1 LGEAFR
7 HAIPIETMDR
17 AIAIGRYA
25 TGHARAAFGLM
36 GADPTTNLAKIIW
49 SWVTRSG
56 QGVAT
61 KHEIHRAMQA
71 RVNRAAELEPALGV
85 LIERGLLREVLV
97 SGPRSRGRPSTTFA
111 INPRARR

>member
-1 LGEAFR
+1 
-7 HAIPIETMDR
+7 MDR

-25 TGHARAAFGLM
+25 TEHARAAFGLM
-36 GADPTTNLAKIIW
+36 GADPTTNLAKIVW
-49 SWVTRSG
+49 ACVTRSG
-56 QGVAT
+56 HGVVT